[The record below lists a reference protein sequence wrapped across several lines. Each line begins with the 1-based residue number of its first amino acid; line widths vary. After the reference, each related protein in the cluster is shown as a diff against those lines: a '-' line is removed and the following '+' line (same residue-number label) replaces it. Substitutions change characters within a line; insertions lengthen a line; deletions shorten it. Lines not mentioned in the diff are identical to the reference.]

1 MYIVGDIAKDLSKKL
16 GSFVDNFSISDL
28 DEDLDYQKLLSRNDS
43 TAPSTNLINY
53 VCNSFSASNNDFHLI

>member
-53 VCNSFSASNNDFHLI
+53 VCNSFSASNSDFHLI